1 MNKDKEIEE
10 TLDRM
15 LDKAHLEALH
25 ESALYY
31 RGQRD
36 YLFGIM
42 MMIRDMP
49 HEAKR
54 FASGAIES
62 IRRQEEP

>member
-1 MNKDKEIEE
+1 VNDEP
-10 TLDRM
+10 
-15 LDKAHLEALH
+15 LDKVERDGLEMQ
-25 ESALYY
+25 SDYY

>member
-1 MNKDKEIEE
+1 MNKQD
-10 TLDRM
+10 
-15 LDKAHLEALH
+15 EALAMVAISGMQSQVDH
-25 ESALYY
+25 L

-36 YLFGIM
+36 YLFGVM